1 MANNKNN
8 KLNNVINQ
16 LFPGQ
21 AKLNNVINQLF
32 PGQAKWSNKLPG
44 PASAPAPPNYS
55 AGAHARPKVA
65 APAPSGGSSTS
76 STSASGSGRSQDAI
90 QGYTAGAQQSVN
102 PSGPNYVNPNAG
114 AGGGGTSYAPY
125 VDPNASANAE
135 KAREFDITTQR
146 DIAKENALEVDNLQK
161 ELAGLTGPKDT
172 YADYFFSH
180 GLLPPRGYK
189 PAPVP
194 LTDAQIA
201 AFQAQGVSPAQLQS
215 LISGNGQAT
224 ADQGMLGNLG
234 NSLQA
239 PAGQPQPLQASAP
252 PAAQGPS
259 NPGAVAGS
267 AGYGANGVVPAQN
280 ALNTPPPA
288 TPNMPPAN
296 PMAPQPVPSMAG
308 GGQVPGPTGTPSLA
322 VVHGGEQVT
331 PAPGGPAPSLDNAPQ
346 MPPGGPQGQS
356 QGAGQSLMSAP
367 GLHPAIAALVD
378 AVSGLL
384 QNPDFAPFV
393 AGTLKSSQATP
404 GGTQSMA
411 VGGTVPGAPT
421 TAPPGAV
428 DTANPSATQMETYQE
443 TGRYAAPSPAASPM
457 ANTGA
462 NQSLGGLAGMRPSAQ
477 SSALGAPSPQPIG
490 GAPQAG
496 AQGVQSNTGAAG
508 PVDNPVMPV
517 ANMDPYTRALYDTHG
532 RLHPY
537 SAQQEAQMGPAGTA
551 AVGSYIGKVLG
562 GDINAYTDL
571 VTRLKPIGAAPAS
584 NSGTGE
590 GFSFG

>member
-1 MANNKNN
+1 MASTDNNNSKSKN
-8 KLNNVINQ
+8 IFNQ
-16 LFPGQ
+16 IFPGQ
-21 AKLNNVINQLF
+21 AGWSNNV
-32 PGQAKWSNKLPG
+32 PGYS
-44 PASAPAPPNYS
+44 PAPVTPV
-55 AGAHARPKVA
+55 R
-65 APAPSGGSSTS
+65 
-76 STSASGSGRSQDAI
+76 ASGSGRANDS
-90 QGYTAGAQQSVN
+90 
-102 PSGPNYVNPNAG
+102 SGTKPAAVAPPTVRASGSGRANDSSGTNQYQNTDPNAPNYVNPNGAPP
-114 AGGGGTSYAPY
+114 AGGG
-125 VDPNASANAE
+125 DPFASANAAAAADTAE
-135 KAREFDITTQR
+135 KKREFDITTQR
-146 DIAKENALEVDNLQK
+146 DISKENALEVDNLQK
-161 ELAGLTGPKDT
+161 ELAGLTGPKDA

-194 LTDAQIA
+194 LTDAQTA
-201 AFQAQGVSPAQLQS
+201 AFQAQGVNPAQLQA
-215 LISGNGQAT
+215 LISGTGQPT

-234 NSLQA
+234 NSLQT
-239 PAGQPQPLQASAP
+239 PAGQPQPLQAMAP

-267 AGYGANGVVPAQN
+267 PGYGANGVVPQQN

-288 TPNMPPAN
+288 APQLPPAN
-296 PMAPQPVPSMAG
+296 PMAPQPVPSMAA

-331 PAPGGPAPSLDNAPQ
+331 PAPGGPAPALDNAPQ
-346 MPPGGPQGQS
+346 MPQGGPQGQS
-356 QGAGQSLMSAP
+356 QGGSQSLMSAP

-393 AGTLKSSQATP
+393 AGTLKSAQATP

-411 VGGTVPGAPT
+411 VGGTVADVGAQT
-421 TAPPGAV
+421 GAV
-428 DTANPSATQMETYQE
+428 DTAHPSVTQEETYRE

-462 NQSLGGLAGMRPSAQ
+462 NQSLGGLGQMRPSAQ
-477 SSALGAPSPQPIG
+477 SGALGAPSPQPIS

-508 PVDNPVMPV
+508 PADNPVMPV

-532 RLHPY
+532 MLHPY
-537 SAQQEAQMGPAGTA
+537 SAQQESQMGPQGVN
-551 AVGSYIGKVLG
+551 AVSSYLGKVLG
-562 GDINAYTDL
+562 ADVNAYTDL
-571 VTRLKPIGAAPAS
+571 STRLKPLGAAPAS
-584 NSGTGE
+584 NSGAGE